1 MAKASLDLAV
11 RPTGETWQVA
21 NEAAGLPEL
30 IAQLSALPPALV
42 VLEATGGYE
51 HLVVAA
57 LATAGLPVVVADPR
71 QVRDFGRAV
80 GQLAKTDRIDA
91 ALLALFAER
100 VGPEPRPL
108 PDEAS
113 CKMLVT
119 QLLAHMSDMTYTGVR
134 APGDKPLVW
143 LHGEIKTP
151 PFSPERP
158 VWRPGSYCDGCRPGR
173 SWLSPTHGRCRR
185 WERGAT
191 SCGSRMRRRLGGIVY
206 RLDSDAGVIAEVFSK
221 KTAATP
227 QHMIETCQRR
237 LRAYDQ
243 AAEED

>member
-151 PFSPERP
+151 PFSREARVEAGVLLRRLQAGEKLALPHSRP
-158 VWRPGSYCDGCRPGR
+158 MPSVGA
-173 SWLSPTHGRCRR
+173 RCHELRIPDAQATRR
-185 WERGAT
+185 YRVQARFG
-191 SCGSRMRRRLGGIVY
+191 RRRHRRGVQQEDGGN
-206 RLDSDAGVIAEVFSK
+206 A
-221 KTAATP
+221 P
-227 QHMIETCQRR
+227 
-237 LRAYDQ
+237 AYD
-243 AAEED
+243 